1 MLSEVERLFGVDLE
15 DDPELSARN
24 DVIVTYLK
32 KYQHLNEKTEGN
44 HQRTSV
50 RVTTL

>member
-1 MLSEVERLFGVDLE
+1 V
-15 DDPELSARN
+15 DDPELSVRN
-24 DVIVTYLK
+24 DILIPNLK

-50 RVTTL
+50 RVTNL

>member
-1 MLSEVERLFGVDLE
+1 MLSEVDRLFGIDLE
-15 DDPELSARN
+15 DDPELSVRN
-24 DVIVTYLK
+24 DVIIPYLK

-50 RVTTL
+50 RVSTL